1 MLLRLQEFRA
11 KSVKYDHC
19 ARRASDALTRA
30 SYAGLAQACREVS
43 KMIVQLEELRAL
55 ARSNS
60 PSCYYN

>member
-43 KMIVQLEELRAL
+43 KMIVQLEELTL